1 MTSTSWT
8 SSRRRQRLARLAQ
21 DPHVLLSAAI
31 VAVGAIIAFTPR
43 TDVLL
48 VLAPPAGILVVQG
61 LLALRGGTRAQAV
74 DTVRLLLSLVALFW
88 LSLASGDPESLPLLM
103 LCVPIVVLAAA
114 RGARRAILVGAIATI
129 GALGLVAVLLPPGGA
144 STGVMHRAVAVIATM
159 LILSFGARRTV
170 ASLERAVAH
179 ARASVA
185 SERRRLRQMSAI
197 EAIGRV
203 LATKGAT
210 AEALDEVM
218 GLLADRFGYRFVSIY
233 TRDGPLMR
241 LGAQRGYDEVIDTFD
256 GTSGVVGRVMRTR
269 EPALVRDVS
278 HDTDYRAASPDVRTE
293 VTVPLLAD
301 DELIGV
307 LNAESGFDDPPL
319 DQTDLNTMTVVADRI
334 AASMALAAERKALLE
349 RAALFARL
357 AAFGS
362 AINASL
368 DQPTAHSAIV
378 RAVAG
383 ALDTEIVTLFLRDA
397 GTGEDRIAAIHGG
410 DERYIGV
417 RLLDGEGL
425 TGRAIAERQVVSNE
439 IVHREQFPSTVQGAA
454 LPDAVA
460 AASAPLIHENEVI
473 GAIALAR
480 LDLAR
485 PYTQLELDALP
496 LVASQV
502 ALALSNVS
510 LHTRVAEAAIRD
522 PLTGLW
528 NRRHL
533 EVSAGRLFAARA
545 RLDPELRHPVAAILF
560 DLDHFG
566 QFNKRHGHLV
576 GDAVLRAF
584 GTILAGRL
592 RSSDI
597 VARFGGEEF
606 VAILDGASA
615 AEAQRVADEIRQELE
630 TARIPGSD
638 GLELK
643 ATVSAGC
650 ASLGPAVTSLESLL
664 EIADVALQMAK
675 RGGRNQVV
683 AA

>member
-1 MTSTSWT
+1 MTSTWT
-8 SSRRRQRLARLAQ
+8 GSRRRRRRSRLAQ

-31 VAVGAIIAFTPR
+31 VTVGSIIAFTPR

-48 VLAPPAGILVVQG
+48 VLGPPAGILVVQC
-61 LLALRGGTRAQAV
+61 LLVLRGGIRAPAV
-74 DTVRLLLSLVALFW
+74 DTVRLLLSLAALFW
-88 LSLASGDPESLPLLM
+88 LSLATGDPESLPLLM
-103 LCVPIVVLAAA
+103 LCVPVVVLAAA
-114 RGARRAILVGAIATI
+114 RGAGRAILVGAIATV

-144 STGVMHRAVAVIATM
+144 SPGVIHRAVAVIATM
-159 LILSFGARRTV
+159 LLLSFGARRTV

-185 SERRRLRQMSAI
+185 SERRRLRQLSAL
-197 EAIGRV
+197 ESIGRV

-210 AEALDEVM
+210 AEALDEVV
-218 GLLADRFGYRFVSIY
+218 GLLADRFDYRFVSIY
-233 TRDGPLMR
+233 TRDGPVMR
-241 LGAQRGYDEVIDTFD
+241 LGAQRGYDEFIETFD
-256 GTSGVVGRVMRTR
+256 GTSGVVGRVMGTR
-269 EPALVRDVS
+269 QPTLVRDVR
-278 HDTDYRAASPDVRTE
+278 DDPDYRAASPDVRTE
-293 VTVPLLAD
+293 VTVPLLVD

-307 LNAESGFDDPPL
+307 LNAESGLDDRPL

-349 RAALFARL
+349 RAALFSRL

-383 ALDTEIVTLFLRDA
+383 ALDTGIVTLFLRDPA
-397 GTGEDRIAAIHGG
+397 TREDRIAAIHGG
-410 DERYIGV
+410 DEHYIGI
-417 RLLDGEGL
+417 RLMPGEGL
-425 TGRAIAERQVVSNE
+425 TGRAIAERRVVSSE
-439 IVHREQFPSTVQGAA
+439 TVYRDQFPSTIQGAA
-454 LPDAVA
+454 IPDAVT

-485 PYTQLELDALP
+485 PYTRLELDALP

-510 LHTRVAEAAIRD
+510 LHARVAEAAIRD

-584 GTILAGRL
+584 GTILASRL

-630 TARIPGSD
+630 TARIPGAD